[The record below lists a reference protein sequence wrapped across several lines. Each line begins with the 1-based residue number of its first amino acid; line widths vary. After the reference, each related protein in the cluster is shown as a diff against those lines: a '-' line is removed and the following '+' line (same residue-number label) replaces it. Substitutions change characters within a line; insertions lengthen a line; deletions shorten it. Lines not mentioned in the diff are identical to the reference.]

1 MNQLEQI
8 KQTFNQIGGKFIS
21 EPGYIAEKLKGIK
34 AFVFDWDG
42 VFNNGTKDQ
51 NGTSIFSETDSMGTN
66 LLRFSKFL
74 SQGQMPYT
82 AIISGE
88 NNSSAFSFTRR
99 ERFNTCYFKV
109 ANKLEALDHFCQL
122 FDLKPEEIA
131 YFFDYIPDLAV
142 AQRVKIRIFIQRK
155 ANPLLNQFVIKQN
168 YTDYITGSESGNFA
182 VREAC
187 ELLMGLMGNYDQVVS
202 ARINFSDLYRKYF
215 VLRQE
220 GKTRFYTSENGI
232 ISEQNN

>member
-82 AIISGE
+82 
-88 NNSSAFSFTRR
+88 
-99 ERFNTCYFKV
+99 CYFKV

-131 YFFDYIPDLAV
+131 YFFDDIPDLAV